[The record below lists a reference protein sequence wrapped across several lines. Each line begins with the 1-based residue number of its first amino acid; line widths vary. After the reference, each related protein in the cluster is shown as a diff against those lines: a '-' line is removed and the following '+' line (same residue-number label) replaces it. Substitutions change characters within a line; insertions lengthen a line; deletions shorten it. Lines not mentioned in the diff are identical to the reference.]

1 MFAESLCFIAIAIA
15 VASLFAAITPTPRDD
30 QLLGKIYRVVVDGVA
45 LNVGRAK
52 EVANKIKKRI
62 T

>member
-1 MFAESLCFIAIAIA
+1 MLEVLCLVAIAIA
-15 VASLFAAITPTPRDD
+15 VASLVAAITPTPRDD
-30 QLLGKIYRVVVDGVA
+30 KFIGKIYKIFVDGVA

-52 EVANKIKKRI
+52 DLASKIRKRI

>member
-15 VASLFAAITPTPRDD
+15 VASLVAAITPTPRDD

>member
-1 MFAESLCFIAIAIA
+1 MFADSLCFIAIAIA
-15 VASLFAAITPTPRDD
+15 VASLVAAITPTPRDD

-52 EVANKIKKRI
+52 EVASKIKKRI